1 MNKKYKKQPLE
12 LMELG
17 RIDLEQNGMVS
28 IRGTIVYADG
38 KETMFPPPGTNGV
51 LLNLHKDSA
60 RMAHKKIMRHRIAV
74 ESDVE
79 AMFFL
84 HNRVIYELAD
94 LVKHPNRI
102 SLYVLGMTAEENIF
116 VRQDYTLDDS
126 KKLVFGELAVLDH
139 DPEEAFLVHGYL
151 AENAIS
157 MPDEMFAKVPQDT
170 LSKSFPQEWI
180 DYIHRERENRD
191 EDEWYSPKREPDS
204 SDPDTEQGGS
214 HEVLA
219 AEETV

>member
-1 MNKKYKKQPLE
+1 MYKKHQKQIQE
-12 LMELG
+12 LMAIG
-17 RIDLEQNGMVS
+17 RRDLEQNGIIS

-84 HNRVIYELAD
+84 HYRVIYELAD

-116 VRQDYTLDDS
+116 VRQDYTLDNS
-126 KKLVFGELAVLDH
+126 LKFVFGELAVLDH
-139 DPEEAFLVHGYL
+139 DPEEAFWVHGYL

>member
-1 MNKKYKKQPLE
+1 MEKKFKNQFDE
-12 LMELG
+12 LMALG
-17 RIDLEQNGMVS
+17 IGDIKQLGDVS

-139 DPEEAFLVHGYL
+139 DPEEAFWVHGYL

>member
-17 RIDLEQNGMVS
+17 RIDLEHNGMVS

-51 LLNLHKDSA
+51 LINLHKDSA

-74 ESDVE
+74 ESDIE

-84 HNRVIYELAD
+84 HYRVIYELAD
-94 LVKHPNRI
+94 LVKHPNRF
-102 SLYVLGMTAEENIF
+102 SLYVLGMTAEESIF

-139 DPEEAFLVHGYL
+139 DPEDEFLVHGFL
-151 AENAIS
+151 AERALG
-157 MPDEMFAKVPQDT
+157 MPDEMFAKVPQET
-170 LSKSFPQEWI
+170 FSESFPQEWI

-214 HEVLA
+214 HEVFDL
-219 AEETV
+219 EETV